1 MLIIYSKKSIM
12 NTLQDN
18 VQKWFELSKTGKFVE
33 AKDFYFDNLFEE
45 IIDNFISKTS
55 IRKEVDVLF
64 SVLGFTP
71 EPIILTQRALNPKTH
86 VIFYTASNEK
96 NFEREIVPYL
106 EKFLTSS
113 YKLVELNGEDFDTIF
128 KTMSEEM
135 KLNPA
140 REYAIDITGGK
151 KSMVASASIF
161 AKEYNFNVLYVDYSE
176 YNPDLRRPTP
186 GSEILNWVYDPYVNR
201 PDLFSFE

>member
-1 MLIIYSKKSIM
+1 M
-12 NTLQDN
+12 NTLHDN
-18 VQKWFELSKTGKFVE
+18 VQKWFELSKAGKFVE
-33 AKDFYFDNLFEE
+33 AKDFYFENLFEDVIE
-45 IIDNFISKTS
+45 NFISNTN

-96 NFEREIVPYL
+96 NFERDIVPYL
-106 EKFLTSS
+106 EKFLTSN
-113 YKLVELNGEDFDTIF
+113 YKLVELDGEDFDTIF

-135 KLNPA
+135 MLNPA
-140 REYAIDITGGK
+140 REYGIDITGGK

-176 YNPDLRRPTP
+176 YNAYLRRPTP
-186 GSEILNWVYDPYVNR
+186 GSEILNWVYDPYINR
-201 PDLFSFE
+201 PDLDCHD

>member
-1 MLIIYSKKSIM
+1 M

-18 VQKWFELSKTGKFVE
+18 VQKWFELSKSGKFVE
-33 AKDFYFDNLFEE
+33 AKDFYFENLFEDVIE
-45 IIDNFISKTS
+45 NFISNTN

-96 NFEREIVPYL
+96 NFERDIVPYL
-106 EKFLTSS
+106 EKFLTSN

-140 REYAIDITGGK
+140 REYGIDITGGK

-176 YNPDLRRPTP
+176 YNADLRRPTP
-186 GSEILNWVYDPYVNR
+186 GSEILNWVYDPYTNR
-201 PDLFSFE
+201 PDLY

>member
-1 MLIIYSKKSIM
+1 MS
-12 NTLQDN
+12 TLHDN
-18 VQKWFELSKTGKFVE
+18 IQKWFELSKAGKFVE
-33 AKDFYFDNLFEE
+33 AKDFYFENLFEDVIE
-45 IIDNFISKTS
+45 NFISNTN

-96 NFEREIVPYL
+96 NFERDIVPYL
-106 EKFLTSS
+106 EKFLTSN
-113 YKLVELNGEDFDTIF
+113 YKLVELDGEDFDTIF

-135 KLNPA
+135 MLNPA
-140 REYAIDITGGK
+140 REYGIDITGGK

-176 YNPDLRRPTP
+176 YNADLRRPTP
-186 GSEILNWVYDPYVNR
+186 GSEILNWVYDPYINR
-201 PDLFSFE
+201 PDLDCHD

>member
-1 MLIIYSKKSIM
+1 M
-12 NTLQDN
+12 NTIQDN
-18 VQKWFELSKTGKFVE
+18 VQKWFELSKSGKFVE

-71 EPIILTQRALNPKTH
+71 EPIILTQRALNPKIH

>member
-1 MLIIYSKKSIM
+1 M
-12 NTLQDN
+12 NTLHDN
-18 VQKWFELSKTGKFVE
+18 VQKWFELSKAGKFVE
-33 AKDFYFDNLFEE
+33 AKDFYFENLFEDVIE
-45 IIDNFISKTS
+45 NFISNTN

-96 NFEREIVPYL
+96 NFERDIVPYL
-106 EKFLTSS
+106 EKFLTSN
-113 YKLVELNGEDFDTIF
+113 YKLVELDGEDFDTIF

-135 KLNPA
+135 MLNPA
-140 REYAIDITGGK
+140 REYGIDITGGK

-176 YNPDLRRPTP
+176 YNADLRRPTP
-186 GSEILNWVYDPYVNR
+186 GSEILNWVYDPYINR
-201 PDLFSFE
+201 PDLDCHD

>member
-1 MLIIYSKKSIM
+1 M
-12 NTLQDN
+12 NTLHDN
-18 VQKWFELSKTGKFVE
+18 VQKWFELSKAGKFVE
-33 AKDFYFDNLFEE
+33 AKDFYFENLFEDVIE
-45 IIDNFISKTS
+45 NFISNTN

-71 EPIILTQRALNPKTH
+71 EPIILTQRALNPKIH

-96 NFEREIVPYL
+96 NFERDIVPYL
-106 EKFLTSS
+106 EKFLTSN

-135 KLNPA
+135 MLNPA
-140 REYAIDITGGK
+140 REYGIDITGGK

-161 AKEYNFNVLYVDYSE
+161 AKEYNFNVLYVDHNE
-176 YNPDLRRPTP
+176 YNADLRRPTP
-186 GSEILNWVYDPYVNR
+186 GSEILNWVYDPYINR
-201 PDLFSFE
+201 PDLDCHD

>member
-1 MLIIYSKKSIM
+1 M

-18 VQKWFELSKTGKFVE
+18 VQKWFELSKSGKFVE
-33 AKDFYFDNLFEE
+33 AKDFYFENLFEDVIE
-45 IIDNFISKTS
+45 NFISNTN

-71 EPIILTQRALNPKTH
+71 EPIILTQRALNPKIH

-96 NFEREIVPYL
+96 NFERDIVPYL
-106 EKFLTSS
+106 EKFLTSN

-135 KLNPA
+135 MLNPA
-140 REYAIDITGGK
+140 REYGIDITGGK

-176 YNPDLRRPTP
+176 YNADLRRPTP
-186 GSEILNWVYDPYVNR
+186 GSEILNWVYDPYINR
-201 PDLFSFE
+201 PDLY

>member
-1 MLIIYSKKSIM
+1 M

-18 VQKWFELSKTGKFVE
+18 VQKWFELSKSGKFVE

-71 EPIILTQRALNPKTH
+71 EPIILTQRALNPKIH

>member
-1 MLIIYSKKSIM
+1 M

-18 VQKWFELSKTGKFVE
+18 VQKWFELSKSGKFVE
-33 AKDFYFDNLFEE
+33 AKDFYFENLFEDVIE
-45 IIDNFISKTS
+45 NFISNTN

-96 NFEREIVPYL
+96 NFERDIVPYL
-106 EKFLTSS
+106 EKFLTSN
-113 YKLVELNGEDFDTIF
+113 YKLVELDGEDFDTIF

-140 REYAIDITGGK
+140 REYGIDITGGK

-161 AKEYNFNVLYVDYSE
+161 AKEYNFNVLYVDHNE
-176 YNPDLRRPTP
+176 YNADLRRPTP
-186 GSEILNWVYDPYVNR
+186 GSEILNWVYDPYINR
-201 PDLFSFE
+201 PDLDCHD

>member
-1 MLIIYSKKSIM
+1 M
-12 NTLQDN
+12 NTLHDN
-18 VQKWFELSKTGKFVE
+18 IQKWFELSKSGKFVE
-33 AKDFYFDNLFEE
+33 AKDFYFENLFEDV
-45 IIDNFISKTS
+45 IDNFISKTS
-55 IRKEVDVLF
+55 IRKEIDVLF

-71 EPIILTQRALNPKTH
+71 EPIILTQRALNPKKH
-86 VIFYTASNEK
+86 VIFFTASNEK

-113 YKLVELNGEDFDTIF
+113 YKLVELKGEDFEIIF

-201 PDLFSFE
+201 PDLFSSL

>member
-1 MLIIYSKKSIM
+1 M
-12 NTLQDN
+12 
-18 VQKWFELSKTGKFVE
+18 
-33 AKDFYFDNLFEE
+33 
-45 IIDNFISKTS
+45 
-55 IRKEVDVLF
+55 LF

-96 NFEREIVPYL
+96 NFERDIVPYL
-106 EKFLTSS
+106 KKFLTSN

-140 REYAIDITGGK
+140 REYGIDITGGK

-176 YNPDLRRPTP
+176 YNADLRRPTP
-186 GSEILNWVYDPYVNR
+186 GSEILNWVYDPDTNR
-201 PDLFSFE
+201 PDLC

>member
-1 MLIIYSKKSIM
+1 
-12 NTLQDN
+12 
-18 VQKWFELSKTGKFVE
+18 
-33 AKDFYFDNLFEE
+33 
-45 IIDNFISKTS
+45 
-55 IRKEVDVLF
+55 
-64 SVLGFTP
+64 
-71 EPIILTQRALNPKTH
+71 
-86 VIFYTASNEK
+86 
-96 NFEREIVPYL
+96 
-106 EKFLTSS
+106 
-113 YKLVELNGEDFDTIF
+113 
-128 KTMSEEM
+128 MSEEM